1 MKHQFFGNPQSQVFG
16 VYHRPRG
23 VAPAPTRAV
32 LICPPIGQEYI
43 RTHWCLR
50 LMANQIAR
58 NGTHVLRI
66 DYSGMGDSWGDLQ
79 DIDSLDQWTDDILTG
94 VDRLKTLSGAGT
106 VMLVGLRFGAAL
118 CAPVAE
124 ASNDVNS
131 VVFWEPII
139 DGAEYLEELRGM
151 HRQMLD
157 LWVCKMTTPD
167 DDQCEEI
174 LGSRF
179 SRSLVNQIIEL
190 ENDLRSVVQPHL
202 IVGPE
207 SHIGD
212 FAHPQPTVQK
222 VMTVDDD
229 YNWSDLRSLETAWLR
244 SPTVRKIVKMTDNM
258 FERLN
263 SFDALATPA
272 IVEASDNDFGAS
284 DEVDFSVGATS

>member
-1 MKHQFFGNPQSQVFG
+1 MKHQFFGNPQSQIFG

-23 VAPAPTRAV
+23 VAPTPTRAV

-50 LMANQIAR
+50 LLANQIAR

-66 DYSGMGDSWGDLQ
+66 DYRGMGDSSGDLQ
-79 DIDSLDQWTDDILTG
+79 DVDRLDQWTDDILVG
-94 VDRLKTLSGAGT
+94 VDRLKMLSGAGT

-118 CAPVAE
+118 CARVAE
-124 ASNDVNS
+124 ASNEVNS
-131 VVFWEPII
+131 VVFWEPVV
-139 DGAEYLEELRGM
+139 DGAEHLKELRGM

-179 SRSLVNQIIEL
+179 SRSLVNQINAL
-190 ENDLRSVVQPHL
+190 ENDFRTVVQPHL
-202 IVGPE
+202 IVGPK
-207 SHIGD
+207 SHISD

-222 VMTVDDD
+222 VMAVDDD
-229 YNWSDLRSLETAWLR
+229 YNWLDLRSLETAWLR
-244 SPTVRKIVKMTDNM
+244 SPTVRKIVEMTDDM

-263 SFDALATPA
+263 SFNALAIPA
-272 IVEASDNDFGAS
+272 IVEASDVNVGIC
-284 DEVDFSVGATS
+284 DEVDFRAGAAS